1 MPAHPCG
8 PPPPTGI
15 HRWVGVGVGRED
27 PAGKSVTGLRHR
39 EVPEKSASTLLRPR
53 EGEGARRHADNLG
66 STCGW
71 RRGGNGAQRGKIH
84 LRRVQP
90 GRGCTQSLPISKDL
104 APDLG
109 TPFQLALRR
118 GLVWSPHPSAWA
130 ESSVTAFLAKSPCN
144 PAWHLNQL
152 PPGTARGREAMG

>member
-1 MPAHPCG
+1 MKPQEGGRPGPLLPFMANCLPIPAVLLHRQVF
-8 PPPPTGI
+8 I
-15 HRWVGVGVGRED
+15 RWVGVGVGRED

-39 EVPEKSASTLLRPR
+39 EVPEKSASTSLRPR
-53 EGEGARRHADNLG
+53 EGEGARRHADSLG

-104 APDLG
+104 APDLS
-109 TPFQLALRR
+109 TPFQLALQR

-130 ESSVTAFLAKSPCN
+130 ESSVTAFLAKSP
-144 PAWHLNQL
+144 
-152 PPGTARGREAMG
+152 TM